1 MKCSRC
7 NNSIKTPHEC
17 NICKQKLCSEDCLTS
32 HSSLYHHSNI
42 SSPIVTRSLN
52 NNNSLIINIRDSNN
66 IKNKFSPFLVKGVYN
81 NDEIKYDKLF
91 SLENFTI
98 INSKGNPKIIG
109 NGSFGQVYLGKNKIN
124 KKSYAI
130 KHMIKE
136 DLMKYL
142 NNLEQTYTEID
153 IQSRVKHPN
162 IINLLYVKETDEA
175 FDLVMEYAK
184 YGTLFDFTIKYR
196 GLNENLVFKFFIQI
210 VNAIKFLHDNNII
223 HRDIKPENILL
234 FDNYIVKLCDF
245 GWSVKCETTLP
256 GGSFSGTTEYMS
268 PELIN
273 NEDYGKEVDIWML
286 GILLYEMIH
295 GFSPFRPK
303 KQKFEESELIE
314 NIKNNEISFYMNCS
328 DEYKELVFALLEP
341 DVKKRYTI
349 DEIYKSK
356 FVKKFEK
363 EEFGKGIN
371 ISDER
376 YSLEENDNEV
386 SNKSFNSSHKVNTS
400 FENIQDN
407 KLIKIKKKLLLNRY
421 DNNEELNDSIRIFP
435 KNDDMTEKSKDN
447 LNEGRFFDVPNTKR
461 KESDILTH
469 TRAKLLEEKKN
480 MIKNNHPEDIEDE
493 KEDEINAPKNNYRN
507 RIKKS
512 IKNSKFNELNISIHN
527 SKEIE
532 IKDNSPKNS
541 EKISNKKE
549 NKINLILP
557 NPSINSNINKRRY
570 FHNLEKEKRKLD
582 KSEDN
587 INVQNIRI
595 TNYIFNNKEN
605 QVKYP
610 DDNEE
615 KRKYPLENSMN
626 TISQKLLTK
635 KLSNNQKNQI
645 LFLSL
650 VPGSVDYNLLLNP
663 EASIEKQKNIPKEKN
678 LRVSINKGY
687 IFPPVNENQ
696 NIANNISQ
704 NMKEFPFDHFTSNS
718 SLDIF
723 IQKTIFNNKMIKTKK
738 PYKPKKP
745 EEKKD
750 DINNI
755 NDKEPNDNMRRRNKN
770 IGNNMPLDNIKK
782 EKDDKE
788 NKDNEDINEIMP
800 SDNYQKATKIE
811 NQLKQSNNSIVS
823 TIKNYNLNNPEIK
836 TISSV
841 YTEKE
846 NINVNKLN
854 QKKTTISSEIIENIN
869 SISKQKT
876 KRNYS
881 VRNTNNFRAQKKQK
895 SLDINQ
901 DYIFKSAKGK
911 GNLNPNKNLKD
922 INNDEKGNRNTMNKK
937 NLFMDKIVKI
947 EKIEEEKPP
956 LKNIN
961 NKNNSQF
968 FEYSKLKK
976 FSGNK
981 LTRNEIGK
989 MKKQNNINNN
999 KRDKKT
1005 KSVNKNR
1012 EFKFNKDK
1020 KELKSVKSSKD
1031 IIKNTKEL
1039 GTIKSIR
1046 KVNNGNIIK
1055 INDIKE
1061 KKNIKIIDN
1070 NKVAKTNNRENK
1082 NKFINMKLKAKEN
1095 LNQEKNDKNIKVK
1108 PEYNQNILN
1117 NKSNQK
1123 NTKVQQNKNNI
1134 TNIKIKE
1141 NQNDDSNKNNK
1152 NILKKDSTNSKNAK
1166 LQKSNIDNNENKNEN
1181 NLISEDNMIF
1191 EKKEKLNTIKEIKI
1205 VQNMNDEKIFQDKNE
1220 YKEDE
1225 SNKNENQ
1232 INVIVE
1238 KEIIEDK
1245 YDNFK
1250 VKEIHRS
1257 KETLITNNQETIQ
1270 NIKTENLIDKDTN
1283 NKNNNITNN
1292 LPGSMK
1298 KNQPTKSKIKSM
1310 KTDQSKKKRDSLNS
1324 NKSSSKVDLR
1334 QTFGNERLK
1343 LCLENITQ
1351 NVNENSFKENRTS
1364 RLNLDM
1370 NNILEK
1376 PKQLNLKFSII
1387 DKESNNKISPK
1398 VYPKKIGSDSNSSNS
1413 SIYEYD
1419 KPQNNE
1425 ENSKK
1430 SSSSKKKINFS
1441 NSETKITEHSKNHL
1455 SNIKKIKA
1463 FSDINCEN
1471 INNIYYKEKSSNI
1484 RKQFLINNLEDKKE
1498 FEFKVEETLKPK
1510 DINKN
1515 EKLNSKKKEFPK
1527 EKKPKK
1533 MYKNKTDGYLNKNLK
1548 NNKIN
1553 DINQI
1558 TNLKKENSEFNKKV
1572 NMDKI
1577 TNLKQINNYNS
1588 KSENNKS
1595 PKKKYKKSLT
1605 EPPVKDENEHNEKG
1619 NESES
1624 YIIEGDSEYGDTEI
1638 F

>member
-7 NNSIKTPHEC
+7 NNSIKSLREC
-17 NICKQKLCSEDCLTS
+17 NICKQKLCSEDCVIS
-32 HSSLYHHSNI
+32 HISLYHHSHI
-42 SSPIVTRSLN
+42 SSSTVTHSLN
-52 NNNSLIINIRDSNN
+52 NNNSLIINIHDSNN

-81 NDEIKYDKLF
+81 SDEIKYDKLF

-124 KKSYAI
+124 KKTYAI

-136 DLMKYL
+136 DLIKYL
-142 NNLEQTYTEID
+142 NNLEQTYSEID
-153 IQSRVKHPN
+153 IQSRVNHPN
-162 IINLLYVKETDEA
+162 IINLLYVKETEEA

-314 NIKNNEISFYMNCS
+314 NIKNNEIFFYMNCS
-328 DEYKELVFALLEP
+328 DECKELVFSLLEP

-349 DEIYKSK
+349 DDIYKSK
-356 FVKKFEK
+356 FVKKFEM
-363 EEFGKGIN
+363 EEFGKGNN
-371 ISDER
+371 IYDEK

-386 SNKSFNSSHKVNTS
+386 NNKSFNSSHKVNAS
-400 FENIQDN
+400 FENIQEN

-421 DNNEELNDSIRIFP
+421 DNSKELNDSIRIFP
-435 KNDDMTEKSKDN
+435 KNDDMTEKSNDN
-447 LNEGRFFDVPNTKR
+447 LNDARIIDVPNTKR

-469 TRAKLLEEKKN
+469 ARAKLLEENKN
-480 MIKNNHPEDIEDE
+480 IIKNNHPEDIEDE
-493 KEDEINAPKNNYRN
+493 KEEDEINAPKNNYRN
-507 RIKKS
+507 RIKKT
-512 IKNSKFNELNISIHN
+512 INNSKFNELNISLHN

-532 IKDNSPKNS
+532 IKNNSPKNS
-541 EKISNKKE
+541 EKILNKKE
-549 NKINLILP
+549 NKINLVLP
-557 NPSINSNINKRRY
+557 NQSINNNINKRRY
-570 FHNLEKEKRKLD
+570 FHNLEKEKKKLD

-615 KRKYPLENSMN
+615 KRNYPLENN
-626 TISQKLLTK
+626 TNTMSQKLLTK

-663 EASIEKQKNIPKEKN
+663 DASIEKQKNIPKEKN
-678 LRVSINKGY
+678 LRITINNLNKGY
-687 IFPPVNENQ
+687 IFPPINESQ

-723 IQKTIFNNKMIKTKK
+723 IHKTIFNNKMIKTKK
-738 PYKPKKP
+738 PNKPKKP
-745 EEKKD
+745 EEKNN

-755 NDKEPNDNMRRRNKN
+755 NDKEPNDNMRRRNKK

-800 SDNYQKATKIE
+800 SDNYQKASKIE
-811 NQLKQSNNSIVS
+811 NQLKQSNNSI
-823 TIKNYNLNNPEIK
+823 INNGKNYNLNNPEIK
-836 TISSV
+836 TISSI

-854 QKKTTISSEIIENIN
+854 QKNTTISSEIIENIN
-869 SISKQKT
+869 FISQQKN

-911 GNLNPNKNLKD
+911 GNLNSNKNIKK
-922 INNDEKGNRNTMNKK
+922 INNDEKENRNTMNKK
-937 NLFMDKIVKI
+937 NLFIDKIVKI
-947 EKIEEEKPP
+947 EKIEEEKPS

-968 FEYSKLKK
+968 IEYSKLKK

-989 MKKQNNINNN
+989 MKKQNNIDNN

-1005 KSVNKNR
+1005 RSVNKNR

-1020 KELKSVKSSKD
+1020 KELLKSVKSSKD
-1031 IIKNTKEL
+1031 IVKNTNEL
-1039 GTIKSIR
+1039 GKIKSIR
-1046 KVNNGNIIK
+1046 KVNNKNIIK
-1055 INDIKE
+1055 INDMNE

-1082 NKFINMKLKAKEN
+1082 NKFINMKTKEN
-1095 LNQEKNDKNIKVK
+1095 HNQEKNNKEIKIKSECTKN
-1108 PEYNQNILN
+1108 NTN
-1117 NKSNQK
+1117 NESN
-1123 NTKVQQNKNNI
+1123 QQNKNNI
-1134 TNIKIKE
+1134 TNIKVKE
-1141 NQNDDSNKNNK
+1141 NRNDNSNINNN
-1152 NILKKDSTNSKNAK
+1152 NILKKDSINSKNKK
-1166 LQKSNIDNNENKNEN
+1166 LQKSNNDNNENKNEN
-1181 NLISEDNMIF
+1181 NLTNEENMNF

-1205 VQNMNDEKIFQDKNE
+1205 VQNLEKNE
-1220 YKEDE
+1220 NKENE
-1225 SNKNENQ
+1225 NNKNESQ
-1232 INVIVE
+1232 INVIIE

-1257 KETLITNNQETIQ
+1257 KKTLITNDEESIK
-1270 NIKTENLIDKDTN
+1270 NIKTENLMEKDIN
-1283 NKNNNITNN
+1283 NKNIITNN
-1292 LPGSMK
+1292 LPESMK
-1298 KNQPTKSKIKSM
+1298 KKQPIKSKIKSM
-1310 KTDQSKKKRDSLNS
+1310 KTDQNKKKRDSLNS

-1334 QTFGNERLK
+1334 QTFGNEILK

-1364 RLNLDM
+1364 RLNLDT
-1370 NNILEK
+1370 NNLIEK
-1376 PKQLNLKFSII
+1376 PKQLNLRFSII
-1387 DKESNNKISPK
+1387 DNENNNKISQ

-1419 KPQNNE
+1419 KPPNNE
-1425 ENSKK
+1425 RNSVK
-1430 SSSSKKKINFS
+1430 SSSSKKKMTFS
-1441 NSETKITEHSKNHL
+1441 NSETKITEYSKNHL
-1455 SNIKKIKA
+1455 SNIKKIKT

-1484 RKQFLINNLEDKKE
+1484 RKQFLKNNLEDKKE
-1498 FEFKVEETLKPK
+1498 FEFKVEETLRPK
-1510 DINKN
+1510 ENNKN
-1515 EKLNSKKKEFPK
+1515 EKLNSKNKEFPK
-1527 EKKPKK
+1527 GKKPKK

-1553 DINQI
+1553 DIKQI
-1558 TNLKKENSEFNKKV
+1558 KNLRKDNSEFNKKV
-1572 NMDKI
+1572 NMEKI
-1577 TNLKQINNYNS
+1577 TNIKQINNNS
-1588 KSENNKS
+1588 KSDNNKIM
-1595 PKKKYKKSLT
+1595 KKKYKKSLT
-1605 EPPVKDENEHNEKG
+1605 EPPVKDENDHNEKG

-1624 YIIEGDSEYGDTEI
+1624 YIIEGDSEYGDAEI